1 MQTILENL
9 EETYLHLQNIFDD
22 DQRGL
27 VELDTENR
35 EDVYI
40 SFCNTIKSIINL
52 IMCHAYDIEPIDK
65 RVYVSLIKTP
75 IFLEMDS
82 VEQNVFKKFLYDKGM
97 LIREMTI
104 KELIEK
110 LQDYDDTCT
119 LTVNGHKFVVDDTV
133 FGSVLD
139 LKEAK
144 ED

>member
-9 EETYLHLQNIFDD
+9 EETYLHLQNILDD

-35 EDVYI
+35 EDIYI
-40 SFCNTIKSIINL
+40 SFCNTIKSIISLLTN
-52 IMCHAYDIEPIDK
+52 YTKDTVPTDK
-65 RVYVSLIKTP
+65 RVYTSLIKTP
-75 IFLEMDS
+75 TFLETDS
-82 VEQNVFKKFLYDKGM
+82 KRQEVFKNILYKEGM
-97 LIREMTI
+97 LIKEMTI

-110 LQDYDDTCT
+110 LQNYDDTCT

-139 LKEAK
+139 LKEAQ